1 MLTALP
7 LPGPTMNGMARRAWQ
22 LSALMPTPSSRPS
35 KMPTTMVSR
44 IIRIPMSPW
53 PSSMPTIRN
62 ITKTSTSSRNRR
74 CRLFLRPLPNR
85 KLSRLAIRPNTI
97 RYRQSSKKPI
107 RPAITTAIPGNSYRP
122 TFPIPSVTNAMLP
135 TTYRS
140 TLKVLAR
147 NTSRASWTTPKYS
160 LAS

>member
-1 MLTALP
+1 MALP
-7 LPGPTMNGMARRAWQ
+7 LPAPIMNGTARKAWP

-35 KMPTTMVSR
+35 KMRTTTASR
-44 IIRIPMSPW
+44 IIPIPMSPW

-74 CRLFLRPLPNR
+74 CRLFPRPLPNR

-107 RPAITTAIPGNSYRP
+107 RPAITTAILGNSYRLIS
-122 TFPIPSVTNAMLP
+122 PILSVTNAMLP
-135 TTYRS
+135 TMYRS
-140 TLKVLAR
+140 TPKVLAR
-147 NTSRASWTTPKYS
+147 NTSRASWTIQKSS